1 MLEGEPRA
9 GQIEQDLIE
18 SSILILFGSCCVRMM
33 TVLFAE
39 ALGEHCADQLARGDS
54 SGPRAPLDSLQQL
67 WRQSHRV
74 WNLGHRTFLYPLAAY
89 TPYTSMIPQT

>member
-9 GQIEQDLIE
+9 GQIEQDGIE

-54 SGPRAPLDSLQQL
+54 PGSRYLLDSLRQL
-67 WRQSHRV
+67 RRQSHRV
-74 WNLGHRTFLYPLAAY
+74 WNLGHRTSLHLLAAY
-89 TPYTSMIPQT
+89 TPYTSMIPRI